1 MKSTAEYESVG
12 LEEEGI
18 PAEILAVIAA
28 AVAVFLG
35 TNFRIH
41 SLELL
46 HPQQEVESRWMRQ
59 GQKFV
64 QASHNLRTRR

>member
-1 MKSTAEYESVG
+1 MESTAEYQSVG
-12 LEEEGI
+12 LEEEEI
-18 PAEILAVIAA
+18 PGEILAVITA

-35 TNFRIH
+35 TTFRIR

-46 HPQQEVESRWMRQ
+46 HPQHEVESRWMRQ
-59 GQKFV
+59 GRKFV